1 MKNYRTNIIYL
12 GVLVIILIAISTL
25 KISFSPVASYIIF
38 GVAITMYF
46 FIVIKSMPKD
56 RKQREMQHY
65 IPLIG
70 GVLILLVKLGMIYK
84 QFV

>member
-1 MKNYRTNIIYL
+1 MINYRTNIYM
-12 GVLVIILIAISTL
+12 VIIAILIFIAISTL

-38 GVAITMYF
+38 GVAMALYF
-46 FIVIKSMPKD
+46 FIVIKLMPKD

-65 IPLIG
+65 VPLIG
-70 GVLILLVKLGMIYK
+70 GVLIVLVKLGMIYK

>member
-1 MKNYRTNIIYL
+1 M
-12 GVLVIILIAISTL
+12 VIIAILIFIAISTL

-38 GVAITMYF
+38 GVAMALYF
-46 FIVIKSMPKD
+46 FIVIKLMPKD

-65 IPLIG
+65 VPLIG
-70 GVLILLVKLGMIYK
+70 GVLIVLVKLGMMYK

>member
-1 MKNYRTNIIYL
+1 MKNYRANIIYL

-46 FIVIKSMPKD
+46 FIVIKLMPKD

-70 GVLILLVKLGMIYK
+70 GVLILLVKLGTIYK